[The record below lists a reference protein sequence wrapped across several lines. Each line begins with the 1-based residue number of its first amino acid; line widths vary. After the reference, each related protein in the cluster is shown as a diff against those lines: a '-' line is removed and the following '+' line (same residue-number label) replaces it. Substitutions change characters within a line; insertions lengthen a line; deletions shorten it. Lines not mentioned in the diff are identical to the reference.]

1 MNDLELRVKL
11 NVYAIIKNKQTNH
24 NGQADNLHTAYL
36 ILKIPLL
43 KEMTDHFGH
52 LCNNQNTKIQLLC

>member
-11 NVYAIIKNKQTNH
+11 NVYAIIKSKQTNN
-24 NGQADNLHTAYL
+24 NGQADNLHTADL

-43 KEMTDHFGH
+43 KEVTDRFGH
-52 LCNNQNTKIQLLC
+52 LCNNHDTKIQLLC